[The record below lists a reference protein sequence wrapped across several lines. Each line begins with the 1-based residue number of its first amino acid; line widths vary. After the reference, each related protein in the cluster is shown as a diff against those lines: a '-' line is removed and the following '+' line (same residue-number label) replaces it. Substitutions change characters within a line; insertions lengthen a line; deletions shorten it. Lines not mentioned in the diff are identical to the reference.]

1 MEFRPERQGS
11 VSPDF
16 LSLVDQIMGII
27 RRTDQLLSDS
37 LCYQIHFHSMLASM
51 EISSFQFQVDL
62 EIDLPQQLILGDPMT
77 EGDLG
82 PWFSQSH
89 EALIEYLANDI
100 SLESVMERWE
110 AILRRFRCKESLM
123 FRPVEADGLRE
134 LKDAYRL
141 LLEQGQSGLKFSMK
155 KTS

>member
-37 LCYQIHFHSMLASM
+37 LGYVIHFHSMLASM
-51 EISSFQFQVDL
+51 EISSFQFQVDM
-62 EIDLPQQLILGDPMT
+62 EIDFPQQLILGDPMT
-77 EGDLG
+77 EKDLA

-89 EALIEYLANDI
+89 EALIEFLSNI
-100 SLESVMERWE
+100 INLESVLERWE
-110 AILRRFRCKESLM
+110 EILNRFRCKESLL
-123 FRPVEADGLRE
+123 FRPVEAAGLEE
-134 LKDAYRL
+134 LKNAYSL
-141 LLEQGQSGLKFSMK
+141 LLEQGQSGLQFSMK